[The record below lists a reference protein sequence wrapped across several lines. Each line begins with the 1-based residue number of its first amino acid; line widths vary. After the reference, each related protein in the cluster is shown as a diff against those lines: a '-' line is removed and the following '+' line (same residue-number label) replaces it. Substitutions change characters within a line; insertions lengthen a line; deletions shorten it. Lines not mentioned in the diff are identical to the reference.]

1 MQGGYVYLLVLLL
14 LILGSLVSAA
24 IACSTEP
31 ANLTTFDVRD
41 FGAISAGGNIDNS
54 EAFLLAWNATC
65 NSESESST
73 LIVPRRKFLVNPV
86 VFGGPCKPKI
96 INFLILGRL
105 LAPNSPEA
113 WKGLDQSQWLAF
125 KRVSG
130 LKVAGPG
137 RINGRGKGWW
147 DQSCRDHPGLKGCTV
162 LAPTAVKFV
171 SCNNSSIGDVH
182 FVNSSQVHVLIEGCE
197 GIHIENVLIEAPE
210 RSPNTDG
217 IHISASRYV
226 FVTNA
231 IIATGDDCVSIG
243 DHTSNIIVSYV
254 KCGPGHGISIGS
266 LGRSGNFVQVE
277 NIHVTQVY
285 LQGTTNGARIKTWQ
299 AGKGYVRR
307 VTFEHMF
314 FRSVKNPII
323 IDQNYCSKRGACKEL
338 DTGVHISDVSFNNLY
353 GTSSSQAAI
362 SLNCSRSVA
371 CTGVFL
377 KSIYLRPAIQGQN
390 LTSNCTNAHGIA
402 FGVIQPEPC
411 LQI

>member
-1 MQGGYVYLLVLLL
+1 M
-14 LILGSLVSAA
+14 
-24 IACSTEP
+24 
-31 ANLTTFDVRD
+31 
-41 FGAISAGGNIDNS
+41 
-54 EAFLLAWNATC
+54 
-65 NSESESST
+65 
-73 LIVPRRKFLVNPV
+73 
-86 VFGGPCKPKI
+86 
-96 INFLILGRL
+96 
-105 LAPNSPEA
+105 
-113 WKGLDQSQWLAF
+113 
-125 KRVSG
+125 
-130 LKVAGPG
+130 
-137 RINGRGKGWW
+137 
-147 DQSCRDHPGLKGCTV
+147 
-162 LAPTAVKFV
+162 KFV
-171 SCNNSSIGDVH
+171 SCHNSSISEVH

-217 IHISASRYV
+217 IHISASHYV

-243 DHTSNIIVSYV
+243 DHTSNIVVSYV

-299 AGKGYVRR
+299 
-307 VTFEHMF
+307 
-314 FRSVKNPII
+314 
-323 IDQNYCSKRGACKEL
+323 

-353 GTSSSQAAI
+353 GTSSSQVAI
-362 SLNCSRSVA
+362 NLNCSRSVA